1 MKKAIKRLLQ
11 VGAFLGVFAGGYYVN
26 DISKNIESNVQAET
40 IKEQVTDELKASEGY
55 NLSTIPN
62 DKDNIFTQYF
72 TVSEIKDNVVYV
84 TNTYFK
90 EDFQIVE
97 KSDLASLKYEVGT
110 KLAITYNHDDIQEIE
125 YDNHKTYIYNITDSK
140 EYGIELDNEKYV
152 FGVNPLDSADFVTLE
167 KKTYVIGDMVK
178 VTYKEGSN
186 TEIEKD
192 GKIGR
197 WRETDEEIQKNE
209 VTPEPQNNEVVKQK
223 EVLQNAVKQETQ
235 KIEKVKQNEEK
246 PKTEQKQVK
255 KEESTEKQKPAKTEQ
270 KQDSK
275 QDNSF
280 LENDPKR
287 ANSEKEFTI
296 DEESQEKL
304 IHASNGNEKYL
315 LENNG
320 YKKGDKVKVTFGGS
334 GYHDDIVKQEKVSN
348 DSKPKKDPNEGKQ
361 GYIKDGN
368 GKWITEKEYDDMAF
382 KENAETDP
390 NRNNPNYV
398 QTEDGSFVP
407 KNFWD
412 WLSQFRG
419 YVK

>member
-11 VGAFLGVFAGGYYVN
+11 VGSLVGAFVGGIYAN
-26 DISKNIESNVQAET
+26 DMSKNIETPVQAET
-40 IKEQVTDELKASEGY
+40 VKTDELKAEQGF
-55 NLSTIPN
+55 NLATIPN

-72 TVSEIKDNVVYV
+72 TVSEIKDNVIYV

-90 EDFQIVE
+90 DDFQIVE

-178 VTYKEGSN
+178 VTYKEGN
-186 TEIEKD
+186 NVEIEQD
-192 GKIGR
+192 SKIGR
-197 WRETDEEIQKNE
+197 WREAEEEIQKND
-209 VTPEPQNNEVVKQK
+209 VATASQNVEKDVEKLVQQNTEIVKENETLK
-223 EVLQNAVKQETQ
+223 NAVKQETQ

-246 PKTEQKQVK
+246 PKSQNEQKVNNRQQSKQENTKIVNKEEKQKTEQKQV
-255 KEESTEKQKPAKTEQ
+255 
-270 KQDSK
+270 SK
-275 QDNSF
+275 QNNSS
-280 LENDPKR
+280 LE
-287 ANSEKEFTI
+287 
-296 DEESQEKL
+296 
-304 IHASNGNEKYL
+304 
-315 LENNG
+315 
-320 YKKGDKVKVTFGGS
+320 
-334 GYHDDIVKQEKVSN
+334 
-348 DSKPKKDPNEGKQ
+348 KDPNEGKQ

-368 GKWITEKEYDDMAF
+368 GKWITESEYDDMAF

-412 WLSQFRG
+412 
-419 YVK
+419 

>member
-11 VGAFLGVFAGGYYVN
+11 VGSLVGIFASGYYVN

-40 IKEQVTDELKASEGY
+40 IKEQVTDELKAEQGF
-55 NLSTIPN
+55 NLATIPN

-90 EDFQIVE
+90 DDFQILE
-97 KSDLASLKYEVGT
+97 KNDLASLKYEVGT

-125 YDNHKTYIYNITDSK
+125 YDNHKTYIYNIVDSK
-140 EYGIELDNEKYV
+140 EYGIELDNDKYV
-152 FGVNPLDSADFVTLE
+152 FGVNPLDSADFTQID
-167 KKTYVIGDMVK
+167 KKDYVIGDIVK
-178 VTYKEGSN
+178 VTYSEGSN
-186 TEIEKD
+186 TKVETAS
-192 GKIGR
+192 KIGR
-197 WRETDEEIQKNE
+197 WKEAEEEIQKNE
-209 VTPEPQNNEVVKQK
+209 VATASQNMEKDVEKVIQQNTEIVKENETLK
-223 EVLQNAVKQETQ
+223 NAVKQETQ

-246 PKTEQKQVK
+246 PKTEQKQ
-255 KEESTEKQKPAKTEQ
+255 
-270 KQDSK
+270 DSK

-287 ANSEKEFTI
+287 ANSTKEYTI

-320 YKKGDKVKVTFGGS
+320 YKKGDKVKVTFGAS
-334 GYHDDIVKQEKVSN
+334 GYHDDIIKQEKVSN
-348 DSKPKKDPNEGKQ
+348 DSKPNKDPNEGKQ
-361 GYIKDGN
+361 GYIKDGS

-382 KENAETDP
+382 EENAKTDP

-412 WLSQFRG
+412 
-419 YVK
+419 